1 MVQNTTM
8 GDVAKA
14 AGVHQSTVSRAL
26 KNDRR
31 LSKETCKKI
40 QDIAHKLG
48 YKPNPLVSAL
58 IAERHKNRS
67 SGYGSV
73 VAFLT
78 SGLTRCEWYNMS
90 PQGARSFHAVE
101 SHLAA
106 RGYTLENFWLKEPG
120 MTPQRMRN
128 ILIHRGIRGIVVCPL
143 SSDAHTLDF
152 DFTDFTA
159 VALGNTLQEPKLD
172 HVSVDY
178 SQIMRETL
186 QHFQACGCQ
195 GIGFLTTPLRDMRTG
210 HLSMGVFLTE
220 RRQFPDTFLEPLIF
234 DENQDQHKVIQ
245 WVRTHAPKIL
255 IISTRGE
262 LHRVRNWLEAD
273 SYKIPDDLSLFC
285 IDAYPEPES
294 RESGMIQ
301 DLDSQGAAIAE
312 LLAGRIE
319 HGIFGLPKQ
328 PKIVLVSGIW
338 KKGKTLD
345 PRIPSYPTGKPC
357 VLC

>member
-1 MVQNTTM
+1 MVQKTTM
-8 GDVAKA
+8 ADVAKA

-31 LSKETCKKI
+31 LSKETCRQI
-40 QDIAHKLG
+40 QAIARKLG

-78 SGLTRCEWYNMS
+78 SGRTRAEWYNMS
-90 PQGARSFHAVE
+90 PQGARSYHAVE

-143 SSDAHTLDF
+143 SSDAYTLDF
-152 DFTDFTA
+152 DFSDFAA
-159 VALGNTLQEPKLD
+159 VALGNTLQDPKLD

-195 GIGFLTTPLRDMRTG
+195 RIGFLTTPLRDMRTG
-210 HLSMGVFLTE
+210 HLSMGVFLAE
-220 RRQFPDTFLEPLIF
+220 RRKSPDTFLDPLLF
-234 DENQDQHKVIQ
+234 DEIHDSHKVTQ
-245 WVRTHAPKIL
+245 WVRTHTPKIL

-262 LHRVRNWLEAD
+262 LHRVQSWLKAD
-273 SYKIPDDLSLFC
+273 SYRIPEDLSLFC

-294 RESGMIQ
+294 SESGMIQ
-301 DLDSQGAAIAE
+301 DLDSQGAAVAE

-319 HGIFGLPKQ
+319 HGVFGLPRQ

-338 KKGKTLD
+338 KKGETLH
-345 PRIPSYPTGKPC
+345 PGIPPLPLAGQP
-357 VLC
+357 VFG